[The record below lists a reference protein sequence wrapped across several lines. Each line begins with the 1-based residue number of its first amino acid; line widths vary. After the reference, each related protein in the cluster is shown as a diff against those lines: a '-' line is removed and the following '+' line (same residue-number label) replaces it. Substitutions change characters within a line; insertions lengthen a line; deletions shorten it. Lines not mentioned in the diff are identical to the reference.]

1 MKLEQI
7 MQDWN
12 KDSKALVAVHGLER
26 ENLPRIP
33 FNELSNLW
41 WFTS

>member
-26 ENLPRIP
+26 ETYRGFP
-33 FNELSNLW
+33 FLLL
-41 WFTS
+41 

>member
-12 KDSKALVAVHGLER
+12 KDSKALVAVHGVEKGILGR
-26 ENLPRIP
+26 
-33 FNELSNLW
+33 FSLS
-41 WFTS
+41 SP